1 MIDQDRIR
9 QKIQVAQDGLRKLE
23 MIKRYSYE
31 EFVRVPFVADACLRN
46 LQVTIEALVD
56 IGSHI
61 VARHGYGLPKTYQDV
76 IKALVINGVLEAK
89 HQDNYVNMVKFRN
102 RIVHMY
108 DDVNMEE
115 VYAVVQNNLPDFRT
129 FITSIIKKYFGPLT
143 ES

>member
-9 QKIQVAQDGLRKLE
+9 QKIQVAQDGLKKLE
-23 MIKRYSYE
+23 VIREYSYE
-31 EFVRVPFVADACLRN
+31 DFVRVPYVADACLRN

-76 IKALVINGVLEAK
+76 IKLLVLNGVLEVK
-89 HQDNYVNMVKFRN
+89 LQENYVNMVKFRN

-108 DDVNMEE
+108 DDVSMEE
-115 VYAVVQNNLPDFRT
+115 VYAVVQDNLHDLRT
-129 FITSIIKKYFGPLT
+129 FITSIIEKYF
-143 ES
+143 